1 MADKRTR
8 SDSSAAAVQAMK
20 NAAVDTIDP
29 PSHAGLEKKAEPFW
43 HDNIRSKALDSWT
56 PADLLAAVELA
67 NNQLYITV
75 LRKDLR
81 KEERIRGDGR
91 DRKGLSKT
99 YASRLLSCS
108 ELFWLSAVTSRS
120 IPTQPTAKAATRR
133 NAIRMIVMHEIPKT
147 SIGPGRQPDRLSQ
160 ARIKDYDAR

>member
-1 MADKRTR
+1 MAEKRTR
-8 SDSSAAAVQAMK
+8 SDSSTAAVQAMQ
-20 NAAVDTIDP
+20 NATVDTIAP

-81 KEERIRGDGR
+81 KEERIRGEER
-91 DRKGLSKT
+91 NEGL
-99 YASRLLSCS
+99 
-108 ELFWLSAVTSRS
+108 
-120 IPTQPTAKAATRR
+120 
-133 NAIRMIVMHEIPKT
+133 
-147 SIGPGRQPDRLSQ
+147 
-160 ARIKDYDAR
+160 IKDLRKQITELQRTILAQRRDLQIHSHATNGESRDQKKRNQNDRAARNTKMQHADEEDNLIAFPKHG

>member
-8 SDSSAAAVQAMK
+8 SDSSAAAIQAMK

-43 HDNIRSKALDSWT
+43 HDNIRSKALNSWT

-81 KEERIRGDGR
+81 KEERTRGEDR
-91 DRKGLSKT
+91 DEGL
-99 YASRLLSCS
+99 
-108 ELFWLSAVTSRS
+108 
-120 IPTQPTAKAATRR
+120 
-133 NAIRMIVMHEIPKT
+133 
-147 SIGPGRQPDRLSQ
+147 
-160 ARIKDYDAR
+160 IKDLRKQILELQRTILAQRRDLQIHSHATNGESRDQKKRNQNDQAARDVAKQRQSEDDNLIAFPKHG

>member
-8 SDSSAAAVQAMK
+8 SDSSAAAIQAMK

-43 HDNIRSKALDSWT
+43 HDNIRSKALNSWT

-81 KEERIRGDGR
+81 KEERTRGEER
-91 DRKGLSKT
+91 DEGL
-99 YASRLLSCS
+99 
-108 ELFWLSAVTSRS
+108 
-120 IPTQPTAKAATRR
+120 
-133 NAIRMIVMHEIPKT
+133 
-147 SIGPGRQPDRLSQ
+147 
-160 ARIKDYDAR
+160 IKDLRKQILELQRTILAQRRDLQIHSHATNGESRDQKKRNQNDQAARDVAKQRQSEDDNLIAFPKHG

>member
-81 KEERIRGDGR
+81 KEERLRGEAR
-91 DRKGLSKT
+91 DEGL
-99 YASRLLSCS
+99 
-108 ELFWLSAVTSRS
+108 
-120 IPTQPTAKAATRR
+120 
-133 NAIRMIVMHEIPKT
+133 
-147 SIGPGRQPDRLSQ
+147 
-160 ARIKDYDAR
+160 IKDLRKQIVELQRTILAQRRDPPF